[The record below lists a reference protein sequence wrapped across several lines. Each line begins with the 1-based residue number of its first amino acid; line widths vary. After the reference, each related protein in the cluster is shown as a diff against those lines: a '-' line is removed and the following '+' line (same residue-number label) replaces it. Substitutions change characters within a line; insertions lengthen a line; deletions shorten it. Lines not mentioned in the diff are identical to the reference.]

1 MSRIDSIPLIAP
13 AARAMDEF
21 DLFVSR
27 LGDRDR
33 LNVERHV
40 AFCQAEPTDVHEK
53 RWKRL
58 ACALARLAPHA
69 AHTSSQRAVRFF
81 VADGKYR
88 LQLFALEDLRD
99 GYLAIY
105 VGDALREALDA
116 QIICGPRSGDGEFST
131 YEVCADLAGAPL
143 EVEVLSAAK
152 TTSAP
157 DYFKH
162 MLGWNRRAL
171 RVKVPLS
178 AGPATFGAVEALC
191 ALSAADAGRG
201 PRG

>member
-1 MSRIDSIPLIAP
+1 MDSIPLIP
-13 AARAMDEF
+13 TAARPMDEF

-33 LNVERHV
+33 LNVERHI
-40 AFCQAEPTDVHEK
+40 AFCEAEPSDVHEK
-53 RWKRL
+53 LWKRL
-58 ACALARLAPHA
+58 TCALSRLAPHA
-69 AHTSSQRAVRFF
+69 AHTSAQRAVRFF

-88 LQLFALEDLRD
+88 LQRFALEDLRD

-105 VGDALREALDA
+105 VGDALRDALDA
-116 QIICGPRSGDGEFST
+116 RIICGPRSVDAEVST
-131 YEVCADLAGAPL
+131 YEVCDDPGGAPL
-143 EVEVLSAAK
+143 EVEVLTAAK

-171 RVKVPLS
+171 RVRVPLS
-178 AGPATFGAVEALC
+178 AGAATIAAVEALC
-191 ALSAADAGRG
+191 ALSASDAGSASPG
-201 PRG
+201 